1 MNIKPFRAHFP
12 RLDKIES
19 PDLFCSEAK
28 NLFRKYVEND
38 LYLPAAKAALYIY
51 QIETKTGRHTG
62 LVSLNEVEDFFAGK
76 VRKHEATLGEREN
89 HQLELFL
96 RWDAVLKPIL
106 LTYPPVAAINDWL
119 EEYARKHRPV
129 LRAHFKANG
138 RHRIWAVHNERDIG
152 KIQELFSKHVHRVY
166 IADGHHRTSTMA
178 LLHEQ
183 REKYPAYDFDHL
195 FCAFFPTNQLDILDY
210 NRVVEMPKGMSG
222 GRFVAL
228 ISRLFDIEPLST
240 ARRPADKHEITM
252 FFRKEWYALHW
263 RAEILQKAALEQK
276 NVVLDATL
284 LNEQVLG
291 DILHIR
297 DVRSDARVSYIDGSK
312 GIEGLKK
319 AAQRRNRVGFA
330 LYPVHIADL
339 MRLADAGENLPPK
352 STYFEPRLKSG
363 LIVQPLKR

>member
-1 MNIKPFRAHFP
+1 MKIKPFRAHFP

-28 NLFRKYVEND
+28 NLFRKYVED
-38 LYLPAAKAALYIY
+38 ELYLPAAGTYLYVY

-76 VRKHEATLGEREN
+76 VKKHEATLSEREK

-96 RWDAVLKPIL
+96 RWGAVLKPVL

-119 EEYARKHRPV
+119 EQYARKHRPV
-129 LRAHFKANG
+129 LSAKFKGNA
-138 RHRIWAVHNERDIG
+138 RHRVWAVHDGRDISRL
-152 KIQELFSKHVHRVY
+152 QELFAKHVQGVY

-183 REKYPAYDFDHL
+183 RADYPAYDFDHL
-195 FCAFFPTNQLDILDY
+195 FCAFFPADQLDILDY
-210 NRVVEMPKGMSG
+210 NRVVEVPKGMSG
-222 GRFVAL
+222 GRFVASL
-228 ISRLFDIEPLST
+228 SRLFEIEPLSA
-240 ARRPADKHEITM
+240 ARRPEDKHEITM
-252 FFRKEWYALHW
+252 LFRKEWYSLHW
-263 RAEILQKAALEQK
+263 RAEILEKAAQK
-276 NVVLDATL
+276 DVVLDATL
-284 LNEQVLG
+284 LNERVLY
-291 DILHIR
+291 DILNIS

-319 AAQRRNRVGFA
+319 AVQGRNRVGFA

-339 MRLADAGENLPPK
+339 MRLADAGESLPPK